1 MENFT
6 IYKINK
12 YSIPIELGI
21 GILNRNPEEFIEQ
34 NLFSFQRRLPR
45 VKFLN
50 LEIMTINDFA
60 GQPVQLT
67 AKEELAYR
75 LIETMK
81 IATQS
86 LMPSYEDI
94 KAVVVLTEQIAKVE
108 ETSDSEE
115 A

>member
-1 MENFT
+1 
-6 IYKINK
+6 
-12 YSIPIELGI
+12 
-21 GILNRNPEEFIEQ
+21 
-34 NLFSFQRRLPR
+34 
-45 VKFLN
+45 
-50 LEIMTINDFA
+50 MTINDFA
-60 GQPVQLT
+60 GQLVQLT

>member
-1 MENFT
+1 
-6 IYKINK
+6 
-12 YSIPIELGI
+12 
-21 GILNRNPEEFIEQ
+21 
-34 NLFSFQRRLPR
+34 
-45 VKFLN
+45 
-50 LEIMTINDFA
+50 MTINDFA

-115 A
+115 V

>member
-1 MENFT
+1 
-6 IYKINK
+6 
-12 YSIPIELGI
+12 
-21 GILNRNPEEFIEQ
+21 
-34 NLFSFQRRLPR
+34 
-45 VKFLN
+45 
-50 LEIMTINDFA
+50 MTINDFA

-86 LMPSYEDI
+86 LMPSYKDI

>member
-45 VKFLN
+45 Y
-50 LEIMTINDFA
+50 I
-60 GQPVQLT
+60 
-67 AKEELAYR
+67 
-75 LIETMK
+75 
-81 IATQS
+81 
-86 LMPSYEDI
+86 
-94 KAVVVLTEQIAKVE
+94 
-108 ETSDSEE
+108 
-115 A
+115 